1 MFGRTGPPNFSGPH
15 TRVPR
20 KLPINKSK
28 ENVSEHTI
36 PVIEIMHHCMQN
48 RHRNCMT
55 KVNRT
60 QSFGISFVFH
70 LYPVSRPRQLF
81 FFRTRLHFCSSGP
94 DFHCSPDKPQRLG
107 KLNSCVQT
115 VHIYVI
121 ATSPKWCLLQPTR
134 RRFDSGKKNGP
145 IDFALMLKWRTGFAG
160 V

>member
-55 KVNRT
+55 KSEQNTVIRHFICILFISCEQAPPIVFFERGYTFVHPVPISIAAPINHRGSESSTAACKRCIFTWLPHHPNDVYCNRLDVALT
-60 QSFGISFVFH
+60 
-70 LYPVSRPRQLF
+70 P
-81 FFRTRLHFCSSGP
+81 
-94 DFHCSPDKPQRLG
+94 
-107 KLNSCVQT
+107 
-115 VHIYVI
+115 
-121 ATSPKWCLLQPTR
+121 A
-134 RRFDSGKKNGP
+134 KKNGP

>member
-55 KVNRT
+55 KSEQNTVIRH
-60 QSFGISFVFH
+60 FICILFISCEQAPPIVFFERGYTFVH
-70 LYPVSRPRQLF
+70 PVPISIAA
-81 FFRTRLHFCSSGP
+81 
-94 DFHCSPDKPQRLG
+94 DKLQRLG

-115 VHIYVI
+115 VHIYVMPHHPNDVYCNRLDV
-121 ATSPKWCLLQPTR
+121 ALTPA
-134 RRFDSGKKNGP
+134 KKNGP